1 MGTSGVVT
9 DLSEHSLPDE
19 QVQMIRVLIKRML
32 TETNPEKLRMITEQI
47 RRIATVQSETEQT
60 AKAA

>member
-9 DLSEHSLPDE
+9 DISEPSLPDE

-32 TETNPEKLRMITEQI
+32 TEANPEKLRMITEQI
-47 RRIATVQSETEQT
+47 RRMATVQSETEQT